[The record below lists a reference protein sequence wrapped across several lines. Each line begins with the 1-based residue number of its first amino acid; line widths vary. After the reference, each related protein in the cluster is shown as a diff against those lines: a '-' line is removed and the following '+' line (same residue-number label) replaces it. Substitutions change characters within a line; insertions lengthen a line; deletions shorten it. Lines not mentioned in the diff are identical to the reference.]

1 MTQNK
6 TQYNWREPFN
16 NKRHTFP
23 VIHYQNQIKKP
34 LTTRKDDIFLGYNYT
49 TQNNIV
55 LPADDV
61 ALYQAA
67 PSVQIK

>member
-6 TQYNWREPFN
+6 IQYNRREPFN
-16 NKRHTFP
+16 NKCHTFS
-23 VIHYQNQIKKP
+23 VIHYQNKIKKA

-49 TQNNIV
+49 TQNIIV

-61 ALYQAA
+61 ALVLKQL
-67 PSVQIK
+67 QMFK

>member
-6 TQYNWREPFN
+6 TQYNQLEPFN
-16 NKRHTFP
+16 NKCHTFS
-23 VIHYQNQIKKP
+23 VIHYQNQNLKKI
-34 LTTRKDDIFLGYNYT
+34 LTTRKDDIFRGYDYT

-61 ALYQAA
+61 ALVFKQL
-67 PSVQIK
+67 QMFK